1 VAWTFDVLP
10 HVFPDD
16 VLNADVCAFAKGR
29 RFRSPVAGEFP
40 AWTRYLG
47 SPRGSGDRLLRVYRK
62 DLQQPE
68 LGVLAGGALL
78 RVELVLR
85 DEHAAALWPLYV
97 DDPASAYAAA
107 AAHVH
112 HMTGCHVQS
121 SITSVPS
128 IDVPDDLDIAQGL
141 LNFMGQYPGVL
152 QQLLSAPDDV
162 RGTLQRI
169 ASARQSASSRARATR
184 RQHKFNLAG
193 GWPVVLESLQRLAVS
208 VSSNHPTAEVA

>member
-1 VAWTFDVLP
+1 
-10 HVFPDD
+10 
-16 VLNADVCAFAKGR
+16 
-29 RFRSPVAGEFP
+29 
-40 AWTRYLG
+40 
-47 SPRGSGDRLLRVYRK
+47 
-62 DLQQPE
+62 
-68 LGVLAGGALL
+68 
-78 RVELVLR
+78 
-85 DEHAAALWPLYV
+85 
-97 DDPASAYAAA
+97 
-107 AAHVH
+107 
-112 HMTGCHVQS
+112 
-121 SITSVPS
+121 VPS